1 MWWAVQALPTLGGAY
16 VGVLLF
22 KPDNTKI
29 TDIKTQEQAREFFQ
43 VRRTTIHRQDRVKG
57 RLGVRVVHMG

>member
-1 MWWAVQALPTLGGAY
+1 VWWAVQALPTLGGAY

-29 TDIKTQEQAREFFQ
+29 TDIQTQEQAREFFQ
-43 VRRTTIHRQDRVKG
+43 V
-57 RLGVRVVHMG
+57 